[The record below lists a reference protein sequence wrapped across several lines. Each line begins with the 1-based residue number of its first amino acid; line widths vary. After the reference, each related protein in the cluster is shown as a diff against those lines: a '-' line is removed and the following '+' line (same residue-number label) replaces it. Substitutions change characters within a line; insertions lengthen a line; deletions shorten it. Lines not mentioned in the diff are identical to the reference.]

1 MNHKEANMGTAK
13 GDTDMTKERESEGH
27 RGTWREREGER
38 HPDKTAQTKTKH
50 DTQVRHSNKNL
61 KMNKIT
67 KRTGNTKD

>member
-1 MNHKEANMGTAK
+1 MDEPQGGKHGNRAR
-13 GDTDMTKERESEGH
+13 DTEREEHG
-27 RGTWREREGER
+27 GRERVR
-38 HPDKTAQTKTKH
+38 DIQTKQHRLRLNMTH